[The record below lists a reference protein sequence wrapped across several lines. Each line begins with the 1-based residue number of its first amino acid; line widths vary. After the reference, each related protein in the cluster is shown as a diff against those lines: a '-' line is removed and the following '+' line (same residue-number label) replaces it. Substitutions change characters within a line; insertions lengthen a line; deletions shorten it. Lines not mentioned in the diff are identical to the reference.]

1 VSADPSP
8 PATAPE
14 PRLHEL
20 ADGTRVL
27 VRPLVQ
33 SDRAELVARYEAL
46 SSQSRR
52 LRFVS
57 APAHLSDRL
66 LDHLFDVDY
75 VDRHALVA
83 TLVDE
88 PGAPSVG
95 VARYFRSHV
104 DPTAADAAVT
114 VVDECQGRGIGTL
127 LLTSLVADAAMKSV
141 AGNSV
146 IHTRTDA
153 REAPRCS
160 STASVI
166 AVHQGPFWSSV
177 RPSAICTCT
186 SGMVSSLPCRVA
198 AIWMIWSSWPPT
210 SPRRPHS
217 IRISAPDTS

>member
-127 LLTSLVADAAMKSV
+127 LLTSLVADAMDNGVEVFTADILWENG
-141 AGNSV
+141 ALL
-146 IHTRTDA
+146 DA
-153 REAPRCS
+153 LRAVG
-160 STASVI
+160 ASVEAGEPGLATVRVDVPRDLTELRGSLLYEVMRI
-166 AVHQGPFWSSV
+166 AGSGPT
-177 RPSAICTCT
+177 A
-186 SGMVSSLPCRVA
+186 
-198 AIWMIWSSWPPT
+198 
-210 SPRRPHS
+210 
-217 IRISAPDTS
+217 